1 MSTSTFQNTVPTAE
15 TRWTSP
21 MNLMAAGWAL
31 TTTLVGL
38 FILCYLVA
46 LVWPAAGLAHG
57 WIGMFANQPDNVLRT
72 FAEGII
78 GSAVTAWVTTTLF
91 VPLYNRLIS
100 RL

>member
-1 MSTSTFQNTVPTAE
+1 MSASTFQNIVPTAE
-15 TRWTSP
+15 TRRTSP

-57 WIGMFANQPDNVLRT
+57 WITLFASQPDNVLRT

-78 GSAVTAWVTTTLF
+78 GSVVAAWVTTILF
-91 VPLYNRLIS
+91 VPVYNRLIG
-100 RL
+100 R